1 MLKGFSC
8 EEFRLCYDFKLM
20 DGLFEDEPAADK
32 GGRKEDLEF
41 SPLADR
47 VRPQTLDQFVG
58 QEQLVGPGRLLRR
71 LAEQKKVTSLIF
83 WGPPGSGKT
92 TLARIL
98 CQASD
103 AHFLSFSAVLS
114 GVDDLRAA
122 IKTSEKIRKSRNQ
135 QTVLFVDEIHRWNKA
150 QQDAFL
156 PYVEQGKIILIGAT
170 TENPSF
176 EVIAPLLS
184 RCRVCVLNK
193 LMEPQV
199 KTILQNAVQDQKRGL
214 FAAKDPLEVES
225 EVFDYLARLCEGD
238 ARRALN
244 ALELADELARSE
256 KGKKIT
262 LAYAEE
268 ALASRSLL
276 YDKTGEEHYNLI
288 SAFIKSMR
296 GSDPDAAVYW
306 MVRMLESGDDPRFI
320 CRRMIIFAAED
331 VGLAD
336 PYALQMAVLC
346 EHALEIAGLP
356 EAIIPMAET
365 CIYLA
370 SAPKSNSAYMAMEK
384 ARAKVKET
392 GSLAVPMHLRNPVTP
407 LMSRLGYGKGYNYP
421 HDFPGHF
428 VAEQYLPDEL
438 EGEVFF
444 KPGDIGKEVEIK
456 KRVEELRAKRKSAK
470 ENKDKKK
477 K

>member
-1 MLKGFSC
+1 MV
-8 EEFRLCYDFKLM
+8 
-20 DGLFEDEPAADK
+20 GLFEEPGK
-32 GGRKEDLEF
+32 PGRSEEEF
-41 SPLADR
+41 APLADR
-47 VRPQTLDQFVG
+47 MRPRTLDEFVG
-58 QEQLVGPGRLLRR
+58 QEHLVGPGRLLRR
-71 LAEQKKVTSLIF
+71 LAEQKTITSLIL

-98 CQASD
+98 CVASG

-114 GVDDLRAA
+114 GVNDLRAA
-122 IKTSEKIRKSRNQ
+122 LKTADRIRQSQNKK
-135 QTVLFVDEIHRWNKA
+135 TVLFVDEIHRWNKA

-156 PYVEQGKIILIGAT
+156 PYVERGKIILIGAT

-184 RCRVCVLNK
+184 RCRVAVLKK
-193 LMEPQV
+193 LEEPQI
-199 KTILQNAVQDQKRGL
+199 KIILEAAIQDRERGL
-214 FAAKDPLEVES
+214 FMNKEPLAVEPEVL
-225 EVFDYLARLCEGD
+225 DYLSRLCEGD

-244 ALELADELARSE
+244 ALELADELARAE

-262 LAYAEE
+262 ISLAEE
-268 ALASRSLL
+268 ALTSRSLL

-296 GSDPDAAVYW
+296 GSDPDAALYW
-306 MVRMLESGDDPRFI
+306 MVRMIESGEDPRFI

-336 PYALQMAVLC
+336 PSALQMATAC
-346 EHALEIAGLP
+346 EYALEVAGLP
-356 EAIIPMAET
+356 EAVIPMAET

-370 SAPKSNSAYMAMEK
+370 GSLKSNSAYQALGK
-384 ARAKVKET
+384 AQAEVKKS
-392 GSLAVPMHLRNPVTP
+392 GSLAAPMHLRNPVTP
-407 LMSRLGYGKGYNYP
+407 LMGKLGYGKDYKYP

-438 EGEVFF
+438 RDVIFFNPGELGRESELKARLDEWRKLRNRILDK
-444 KPGDIGKEVEIK
+444 KPGRK
-456 KRVEELRAKRKSAK
+456 K
-470 ENKDKKK
+470 
-477 K
+477 